1 MVIDCDSCAVR
12 GVECGDCV
20 VTVLLGSPPAR
31 GILTTEVD
39 EAVGLIDR
47 VEPVDLDA
55 REREAIAVL
64 ARHGLIPPLRL
75 VAGDG
80 GDTED
85 DAVEAPVRRRAA
97 G

>member
-1 MVIDCDSCAVR
+1 MIIDCDACALR
-12 GVECGDCV
+12 GLECGDCV

-39 EAVGLIDR
+39 ETVGLIDR

-80 GDTED
+80 DDTED
-85 DAVEAPVRRRAA
+85 DADAAPVRRRAA

>member
-1 MVIDCDSCAVR
+1 MIIECDACAVR
-12 GVECGDCV
+12 GLECGDCV
-20 VTVLLGSPPAR
+20 VTVLLGAPPAR

-39 EAVGLIDR
+39 ETVGLIDR

-75 VAGDG
+75 VARD
-80 GDTED
+80 ED
-85 DAVEAPVRRRAA
+85 EPDEVAEPSARRRAA